1 MSHRTTIFDFSPTIR
16 TAVDCGQVK
25 RAALAQVANVHP
37 TTIDRMYHGQTQ
49 PDAETLTR
57 WANARPHLLP
67 VCFRQA
73 CANAIGGGRGY
84 TVVVDELDADG
95 DGRVTLRDAELVEC
109 EKQMTAARRH
119 QHLVQ
124 AGLDGRFTPDELAE
138 QGMFTNMEAI
148 ACVRQQEILTHLSH
162 A

>member
-1 MSHRTTIFDFSPTIR
+1 MAHKTTVFDFSPTIR

-49 PDAETLTR
+49 PDAETLAR
-57 WANARPHLLP
+57 WARAVHQLPH
-67 VCFRQA
+67 CFRQA
-73 CANAIGGGRGY
+73 CSNAIGGGSGY
-84 TVVVDELDADG
+84 TVVVDDLDADG
-95 DGRVTLRDAELVEC
+95 DGRVTMRDASLVEC

-119 QHLVQ
+119 QHIMQ
-124 AGLDGRFTPDELAE
+124 AGLDGRITKEELAE
-138 QGMFTNMEAI
+138 QAMFTNLEAH
-148 ACVRQQEILTHLSH
+148 ACVRQQEILAHVAAH